1 MSTAPLT
8 HGELAAIRRRF
19 AHLGLSELA
28 VSELVA
34 DVVQRVLNHVEWD
47 EEDWLYD
54 GPDDFGYRP
63 EWEWHLVRN
72 RPSQAA

>member
-8 HGELAAIRRRF
+8 DGELAALRQRF
-19 AHLGLSELA
+19 AHTGLSELA
-28 VSELVA
+28 FSELVA

-47 EEDWLYD
+47 EELERYD

-63 EWEWHLVRN
+63 EWEWEIVKN
-72 RPSQAA
+72 RPSAAA